1 MSRGPEDRADYLD
14 DARKK
19 ATKKLAAPVR
29 KGKRRS
35 PGELEFKKDMMIIL
49 KVAGY
54 SHTQVAAAMGEGLS
68 TIQAWGQDPDVA
80 AKYLKVTQELT
91 SAARRLLETY
101 TIEAIQTIADLMRD
115 SADESIILKAATEIL
130 DRGGLPKV
138 SRSEQKQER
147 QDTHIFGTDDD
158 TTEALR
164 ALSPELQEQAAQMM
178 DELVEFLNDNAKTKK
193 QEPEPDV
200 Q

>member
-14 DARKK
+14 SVRKK
-19 ATKKLAAPVR
+19 ANKKISAPVR
-29 KGKRRS
+29 KGKRRA

-54 SHTQVAAAMGEGLS
+54 SHNQIGAALGEHRDTVNGWF
-68 TIQAWGQDPDVA
+68 QEPDTA
-80 AKYLKVTQELT
+80 AKYLKVAKELT

-101 TIEAIQTIADLMRD
+101 TVEAIQTIADLMRD
-115 SADESIILKAATEIL
+115 SNDEAIILKAATEIL

-147 QDTHIFGTDDD
+147 HDTHTFGTDDE

-178 DELVEFLNDNAKTKK
+178 DELVEFLNENAKAKD
-193 QEPEPDV
+193 QEPEPDAS
-200 Q
+200 